1 MEQTQLTSKSYFTSL
16 KFVHFALTA
25 GVVFFM
31 LIAIALQFTGFEPE
45 SKEIEMILL
54 GITGFAAISGIFTG
68 NLLFRKRLEQLVEL
82 KSLKEKLLGYQSALI
97 LKYALVEGP
106 AFFSVVAYLLT
117 ANLLFP
123 VITLVLV
130 FILILFAPRND
141 KLISNLNL
149 SNRDSAILENQD
161 AIIE

>member
-1 MEQTQLTSKSYFTSL
+1 MEQTQLTSKSYLTSL
-16 KFVHFALTA
+16 KIIHFALTA

-45 SKEIEMILL
+45 LKELEEILL
-54 GITGFAAISGIFTG
+54 AITVAGAVAGVFTG

-82 KSLKEKLLGYQSALI
+82 KGLKEKLMGYQSALI
-97 LKYALVEGP
+97 IKYALVEGP

-123 VITLVLV
+123 AITLVLISI
-130 FILILFAPRND
+130 FILYAPGKD
-141 KLISNLNL
+141 KLISDLNL
-149 SNRDSAILENQD
+149 SRKESEIFDKPDAAIE
-161 AIIE
+161 

>member
-1 MEQTQLTSKSYFTSL
+1 MEQTQLTSKSYLTSL
-16 KFVHFALTA
+16 KIIHFALTA

-45 SKEIEMILL
+45 LKELEEILL
-54 GITGFAAISGIFTG
+54 AITVAGAVAGVFTG

-82 KSLKEKLLGYQSALI
+82 KGLKEKLMGYQSALI
-97 LKYALVEGP
+97 IKYALVEGP

-123 VITLVLV
+123 AITLVLISI
-130 FILILFAPRND
+130 FILYAPGKD
-141 KLISNLNL
+141 KFIGDLNL
-149 SNRDSAILENQD
+149 SRKESEIFDKPDAAIE
-161 AIIE
+161 